1 MYYKTI
7 IMDTN
12 RPERSPIK
20 DIEKK
25 YYTNYNTFSSNYN
38 TFSSNYNTFTGIII
52 SIIFTINFAYLLKYY
67 NFNQC

>member
-1 MYYKTI
+1 
-7 IMDTN
+7 MDTN

-38 TFSSNYNTFTGIII
+38 TLSSIII

>member
-1 MYYKTI
+1 M
-7 IMDTN
+7 TN

-25 YYTNYNTFSSNYN
+25 YYTNYYLNSFN
-38 TFSSNYNTFTGIII
+38 IVVI
-52 SIIFTINFAYLLKYY
+52 SIMVTINFAYLLKYF